1 MSEGVEIGLA
11 EKERLNQVI
20 SELKD
25 QISEMEKKQ
34 IELSLLKDSVE
45 KDLERELQISEEF
58 KA

>member
-1 MSEGVEIGLA
+1 LSEGVEIGLA

>member
-25 QISEMEKKQ
+25 QISEFEKKQ

>member
-1 MSEGVEIGLA
+1 LSEGVEIGLA

-34 IELSLLKDSVE
+34 IEVSLLKDSVE
-45 KDLERELQISEEF
+45 KDLDRELQISEEF

>member
-34 IELSLLKDSVE
+34 IEVSLLKDSVE